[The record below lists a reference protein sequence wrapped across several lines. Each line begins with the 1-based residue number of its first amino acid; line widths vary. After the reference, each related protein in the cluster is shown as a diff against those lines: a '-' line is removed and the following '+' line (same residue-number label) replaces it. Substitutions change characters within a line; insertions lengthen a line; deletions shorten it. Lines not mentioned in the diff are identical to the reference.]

1 MKSATPSDK
10 RLFEL
15 APLALRPPES
25 GTKASAMTGSAKL
38 LRIGTRGSPLALAQA
53 NLVREALAAAH
64 PDFPRAEVAVIKT
77 TGDQVQDRKL
87 DEIGGKGLFT
97 KEIEEALLDGR
108 IDLAVHS
115 MKDMPTFLPEGLV
128 IGCLLKREDPR
139 DALFSPHA
147 GTLAGLPRGAKV
159 GTSSLRRQAQVL
171 ALRPDLNV
179 VTLRGNVGTRLA
191 KLAAGNVDATLLALA
206 GLIRLGLA
214 EKATAILAIEEML
227 PAVAQGAIGVEIR
240 ASDSRMR
247 ELLVPLDDFATGLAV
262 NAERACLA
270 VLDGSCHTPIAAL
283 AETGSNGTLRLRSLI
298 ALPDGSALR
307 RDDRQGPARSIAE
320 AVALGRS
327 AGEALRREA
336 GPAFAAIWS

>member
-1 MKSATPSDK
+1 
-10 RLFEL
+10 
-15 APLALRPPES
+15 
-25 GTKASAMTGSAKL
+25 MTGSARS

-53 NLVREALAAAH
+53 GIVRDCLAAAH
-64 PDFPRAEVAVIKT
+64 PHLPRAEIAVIKT
-77 TGDQVQDRKL
+77 TGDRVQDRKL

-97 KEIEEALLDGR
+97 KEIEEALLEGR

-128 IGCLLKREDPR
+128 IGCLLKRADPR

-147 GTLAGLPRGAKV
+147 RSLAGLPRGAKV
-159 GTSSLRRQAQVL
+159 GTSSLRRQAQIL

-191 KLAAGNVDATLLALA
+191 KLAAGTVDATLLAMA

-214 EKATAILAIEEML
+214 EKASAILSPEEML
-227 PAVAQGAIGVEIR
+227 PAVAQGALGVEIR
-240 ASDSRMR
+240 AADSRMS
-247 ELLVPLDDFATGLAV
+247 ELLAPLDDFATELAV

-283 AETGSNGTLRLRSLI
+283 AELGPSGTLRLRSLI

-320 AVALGRS
+320 AVALGRA
-327 AGEALRREA
+327 AGEALRRDA
-336 GPAFAAIWS
+336 QPVFARIWS